1 MHAMLVATEE
11 ILVRTRGIRPNA
23 QGGPKEQ
30 ILARLAEVLARE
42 TGAAPISDPLAT
54 LSQGL
59 EAIATADRDE
69 LAQRARLIA
78 MLVARLERLR
88 EIGPVRDRAIEDEL
102 APWRVRVEAALRSRT
117 RSLVE
122 LTALSRMFEEIE
134 ISRFAP
140 KMPRNFPA
148 SEKRLAALLGD
159 E

>member
-11 ILVRTRGIRPNA
+11 ILARTRGIRPNA

-88 EIGPVRDRAIEDEL
+88 EIGPARDRAIDDEVAPL
-102 APWRVRVEAALRSRT
+102 AARVREALAARSRT
-117 RSLVE
+117 HGEKLAIR
-122 LTALSRMFEEIE
+122 RMWEEIE
-134 ISRFAP
+134 LRDRKSVV
-140 KMPRNFPA
+140 
-148 SEKRLAALLGD
+148 
-159 E
+159 